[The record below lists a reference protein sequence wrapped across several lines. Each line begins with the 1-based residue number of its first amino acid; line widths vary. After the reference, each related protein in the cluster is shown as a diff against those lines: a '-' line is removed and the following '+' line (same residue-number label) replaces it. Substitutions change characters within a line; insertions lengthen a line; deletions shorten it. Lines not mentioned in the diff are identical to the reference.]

1 MLCYL
6 HYSSSE
12 RAGVERLIL
21 TVYAQ
26 CTICPPST
34 FEEPWGSCYP
44 QGLQLHLR
52 YLLLHSDWQCAV
64 LSSLCSS
71 ERAGVERHV
80 LTVFAYGTV
89 CPLPHLKRKHQQW
102 KLPLPNQT
110 NLKVKKTFPITA
122 DIRSIM
128 IRVKWQNRH
137 IIKFTFP
144 KEVETLMCFV
154 S

>member
-52 YLLLHSDWQCAV
+52 NLLLHSDWQCAV

-89 CPLPHLKRKHQQW
+89 CPPSTFKK
-102 KLPLPNQT
+102 KKTTMKVTTTKPNQSEGEE
-110 NLKVKKTFPITA
+110 NI
-122 DIRSIM
+122 S
-128 IRVKWQNRH
+128 H
-137 IIKFTFP
+137 H
-144 KEVETLMCFV
+144 